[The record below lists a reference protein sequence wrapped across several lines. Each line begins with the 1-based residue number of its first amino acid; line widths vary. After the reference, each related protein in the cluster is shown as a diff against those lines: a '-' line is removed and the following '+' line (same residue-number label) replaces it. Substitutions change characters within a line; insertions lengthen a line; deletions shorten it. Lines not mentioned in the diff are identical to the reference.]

1 MTVPHDA
8 TPGAVRQLLPTA
20 TGADTRAAVRR
31 LLRPHRSLAAAGLV
45 VLVAGTAIGLLTAPL
60 LGHLIDLVAA
70 GRPAAALT
78 PPVVAL
84 AVVAIA
90 QGVCTASG
98 VSLVARLGEAMLARL
113 RERFVERAL
122 QLSLERLEE
131 AGAGDLTAR
140 VTRDVTAI
148 TEAVRH
154 ALPVL
159 VRSGLTVALTLAG
172 LAVLDWRFLL
182 AALLAVPIQ
191 LHTVRWYSGH
201 ARKIYAAHRVADGA
215 QQQQLLDSI
224 AGAATVRAFRLGDRH
239 VGQVAQRS
247 RAVVDLAMRGIRLL
261 TGFYGRLNA
270 AEFVAL
276 AGVLVAGFL
285 LVRTGSATIGTATA
299 AALYVHNLFNPI
311 NAALALADTA
321 QAATASL
328 ARLVGVADQPAAPP
342 RAATAPPVDTSVK
355 AAGVEYAYR
364 SGHEVLH
371 GVDLELAPGERVALV
386 GASGAGKT
394 TLAKLVA
401 GVHRPADGSIRLGG
415 VELTELDPALVRRT
429 IALVTQEVHVFA
441 GPLAE
446 DLRLARPGAG
456 DAQLRAALDRV
467 GALGWADALPD
478 GLGTV
483 VGEGGHRLTAAQAQ
497 QVALARLVLAD
508 PPVAILDE
516 ATADAGSASARD
528 LEHAAA
534 RALDGRSALVVAHR
548 LTQAAAADRV
558 VLLADGRVVES
569 GTHADLIAAGGR
581 YAELWRAWSGSRE
594 TGSAH

>member
-8 TPGAVRQLLPTA
+8 TPGAGRRLLPTA
-20 TGADTRAAVRR
+20 TGAHIRAAVYR
-31 LLRPHRSLAAAGLV
+31 LLRPHRTLAATGLAVLV
-45 VLVAGTAIGLLTAPL
+45 VGTTIGLLTAPL
-60 LGHLIDLVAA
+60 LGHVVDLVAA
-70 GRPAAALT
+70 GHPAAALT

-84 AVVAIA
+84 ALVAVG
-90 QGVCTASG
+90 QGVCTALG

-113 RERFVERAL
+113 RERFVDRAL
-122 QLSLERLEE
+122 HLPLERLEE

-159 VRSGLTVALTLAG
+159 ARSGLTVALTLAG

-182 AALLAVPIQ
+182 AALLAAPIQ

-201 ARKIYAAHRVADGA
+201 ARKIYAAHRIADGA

-224 AGAATVRAFRLGDRH
+224 GGAATVRAFRLGDRH

-247 RAVVDLAMRGIRLL
+247 RAVVELAMRGIRLL

-276 AGVLVAGFL
+276 AGVLVTGFV
-285 LVRTGSATIGTATA
+285 LVRAGSVTIGTATA
-299 AALYVHNLFNPI
+299 AALYVHSLFNPI
-311 NAALALADTA
+311 NAALALADNA

-328 ARLVGVADQPAAPP
+328 ARLVGVADQPAPAPRP
-342 RAATAPPVDTSVK
+342 ATASVDTSVK
-355 AAGVEYAYR
+355 AVDVEYAYR

-394 TLAKLVA
+394 TLAKLIA
-401 GVHRPADGSIRLGG
+401 GVHRPTGGSIRLGG
-415 VELTELDPALVRRT
+415 VELTELDPALIRRS

-446 DLRLARPGAG
+446 DLRLARPDAG
-456 DAQLRAALDRV
+456 DEELRAALTRV
-467 GALGWADALPD
+467 GALGWVDALPD
-478 GLGTV
+478 GVDTV

-497 QVALARLVLAD
+497 QIALARLVLAD

-516 ATADAGSASARD
+516 ATADAGSASARE
-528 LEHAAA
+528 LENAAA

-569 GTHADLIAAGGR
+569 GRHADLVAAGGR
-581 YAELWRAWSGSRE
+581 YAELWQAWSGSRE
-594 TGSAH
+594 PA